1 MLKLSPDSLD
11 WALQHALSK
20 GDTDIFPR
28 AFEFQAID
36 SNWDEVRDCL
46 ANQDILS
53 WTSRPLRQCLS
64 PKRRYGFR
72 IATQLDP
79 LDFLI
84 FSALVYE
91 ISAKSWAAW
100 MGMAQTGPWARHVWG
115 GSDWT
120 QPNGS
125 RQGWQQADPGFPIL
139 AVFRL
144 KGQPKRDGSII
155 VRSCKASQACVRTPV
170 VRTCHFEI
178 VSKSQA

>member
-91 ISAKSWAAW
+91 I
-100 MGMAQTGPWARHVWG
+100 GE
-115 GSDWT
+115 DI
-120 QPNGS
+120 
-125 RQGWQQADPGFPIL
+125 DPGFPIL

-155 VRSCKASQACVRTPV
+155 VRSCKASQSPV
-170 VRTCHFEI
+170 YPIGDAILAVNHASCP
-178 VSKSQA
+178 SLSSSGPPPMG